1 MTFTTKLLPVIA
13 AGVLTLSLAACGG
26 DEEEP
31 ASTSAAPAVTAE
43 SPTATET
50 AEPPATTTEEDPTAG
65 LTDEQIEDAI
75 AQCKEQVAGVPT
87 ISDDTRAELEQ
98 LCDEAATADPSEAQE
113 NAREVCR
120 KIVEDSVPEGTTRET
135 ALEACDT
142 AG

>member
-1 MTFTTKLLPVIA
+1 MTHNKKLISVLV
-13 AGVLTLSLAACGG
+13 AGVLATSFAACGD

-31 ASTSAAPAVTAE
+31 ASTTAAPAVTAE

-50 AEPPATTTEEDPTAG
+50 ADPPAETTEEDPAAG
-65 LTDEQIEDAI
+65 LTDEQIEQAI

-87 ISDDTRAELEQ
+87 ISEDTRADLEK
-98 LCDEAATADPSEAQE
+98 LCDEAATADPAEAQE
-113 NAREVCR
+113 TAREVCR